1 MKLLWL
7 TLADPDPPT
16 NGQFLYSAGLIEA
29 TLSAGAEIEVVGFD
43 RPEARHRDGYRSER
57 VAWSLAVHRPR
68 SRWRGLI
75 AHAPYFSFR
84 TMTSDMRRRVSAA
97 VARADWDGI
106 VFDSF
111 ALGWA
116 LPMVL
121 RRYRNAT
128 ARPRLVYI
136 AHNHET
142 TISGIFARDETRPLY
157 RLVKRIDAR
166 RVARQERALVDA
178 ADLIT
183 SNTPEDCGR
192 FDAMRTA
199 GETMFLPPGYGGPR
213 ADTRKITAALP
224 RRAVI
229 VGTFDWPTKRESL
242 EAFLKI
248 ADRQFA
254 AAGIELL
261 IVGNAEVTYLD
272 RLRRTVTAT
281 RFTGRVDDIHPYLRD
296 VRLALVPDTLG
307 GFKLKTLD
315 YVFNRLPI
323 LALSNAAPGLPLK
336 HGESIL
342 LADDHAALAQL
353 VLDTIDNVELLDGIQ
368 GRAYRACDDCF
379 EWSAIGARL
388 LRRIEQSD
396 PSAPVRDSLRS
407 FVRRQPR
414 GGQAGARA

>member
-16 NGQFLYSAGLIEA
+16 NGQFLYSAGLIQA
-29 TLSAGAEIEVVGFD
+29 TAAAGADIEVVGFD
-43 RPEARHRDGYRSER
+43 RPEARHRDGHRSNR
-57 VAWSLAVHRPR
+57 IAWSLGTHRPR

-84 TMTSDMRRRVSAA
+84 TMTSDMRRRVSTA
-97 VARADWDGI
+97 VSRADWDAI
-106 VFDSF
+106 VFDSS

-116 LPMVL
+116 LPIIL
-121 RRYRNAT
+121 RYRRNAV

-142 TISGIFARDETRPLY
+142 TISRIFARGETRPLH
-157 RLVKRIDAR
+157 RLVKRVDAM
-166 RVARQERALVDA
+166 RVARQERAIVDA

-192 FDAMRTA
+192 FDAMRM
-199 GETMFLPPGYGGPR
+199 GGGTMFLPPGYGGPR
-213 ADTRKITAALP
+213 ADARKITAALP

-229 VGTFDWPTKRESL
+229 VGSFDWPAKRESL
-242 EAFLKI
+242 EAFLAI

-261 IVGNAEVTYLD
+261 IVGKAEPDYLA
-272 RLRRTVTAT
+272 RLRQTVTAT
-281 RFTGRVDDIHPYLRD
+281 RFTGPVDDILPYLRD
-296 VRLALVPDTLG
+296 VRLALVPDMLG

-323 LALSNAAPGLPLK
+323 LAIANAAPGLPLT

-342 LADDHAALAQL
+342 LADDHAALARL
-353 VLDTIDNVELLDGIQ
+353 VLETIDNVERLDRIQ
-368 GRAYRACDDCF
+368 ENAYRACEDCF
-379 EWSAIGARL
+379 DWSAIGGRL
-388 LRRIEQSD
+388 LRGIAQAD
-396 PSAPVRDSLRS
+396 PSAPLRGPQGLAS
-407 FVRRQPR
+407 WPR
-414 GGQAGARA
+414 VEQADLRA

>member
-1 MKLLWL
+1 MRSMCGCNGCEAPGQTTSLSLWSHAAPVLRGHGLRTHDPGGGIAMKLLWL

-136 AHNHET
+136 AHNH
-142 TISGIFARDETRPLY
+142 
-157 RLVKRIDAR
+157 
-166 RVARQERALVDA
+166 
-178 ADLIT
+178 
-183 SNTPEDCGR
+183 
-192 FDAMRTA
+192 
-199 GETMFLPPGYGGPR
+199 
-213 ADTRKITAALP
+213 
-224 RRAVI
+224 
-229 VGTFDWPTKRESL
+229 
-242 EAFLKI
+242 
-248 ADRQFA
+248 
-254 AAGIELL
+254 
-261 IVGNAEVTYLD
+261 
-272 RLRRTVTAT
+272 
-281 RFTGRVDDIHPYLRD
+281 
-296 VRLALVPDTLG
+296 
-307 GFKLKTLD
+307 
-315 YVFNRLPI
+315 
-323 LALSNAAPGLPLK
+323 
-336 HGESIL
+336 
-342 LADDHAALAQL
+342 
-353 VLDTIDNVELLDGIQ
+353 
-368 GRAYRACDDCF
+368 
-379 EWSAIGARL
+379 
-388 LRRIEQSD
+388 
-396 PSAPVRDSLRS
+396 
-407 FVRRQPR
+407 
-414 GGQAGARA
+414 

>member
-16 NGQFLYSAGLIEA
+16 NGQFLYSAGLIQA
-29 TLSAGAEIEVVGFD
+29 TASAGAEIEVVGFD
-43 RPEARHRDGYRSER
+43 RPEASHRDGHRSDR
-57 VAWSLAVHRPR
+57 VAWSLGMHHPR
-68 SRWRGLI
+68 SRWVGLV

-97 VARADWDGI
+97 TGHVDWDAV
-106 VFDSF
+106 VFDSL

-116 LPMVL
+116 LPIVL
-121 RRYRNAT
+121 QIQQNAT

-142 TISGIFARDETRPLY
+142 TISRIFADGETRPLH
-157 RLVKRIDAR
+157 RLVKRVDAM
-166 RVARQERALVDA
+166 RVARQEQAIVDA

-192 FDAMRTA
+192 FDAMRA
-199 GETMFLPPGYGGPR
+199 GGGTMFLPPGYGGPR
-213 ADTRKITAALP
+213 ADARKITAALP

-229 VGTFDWPTKRESL
+229 VGSFDWPTKRESL
-242 EAFLKI
+242 EAFLAV

-261 IVGNAEVTYLD
+261 IVGRAEADYLA
-272 RLRRTVTAT
+272 RLRQTVTAT
-281 RFTGRVDDIHPYLRD
+281 RFTGPVDDILPYLRD

-323 LALSNAAPGLPLK
+323 LALANAAPGLPLK

-342 LADDHAALAQL
+342 LADDHAGLARL
-353 VLDTIDNVELLDGIQ
+353 VLDTIDNLDRLDRIQ
-368 GRAYRACDDCF
+368 ENAYRACEDRFD
-379 EWSAIGARL
+379 WSAIGGRL
-388 LRRIEQSD
+388 LRGIAQVN
-396 PSAPVRDSLRS
+396 PSAPLRG
-407 FVRRQPR
+407 PR
-414 GGQAGARA
+414 GLARWPRVERADVRA

>member
-7 TLADPDPPT
+7 TLADPDPPN

-29 TLSAGAEIEVVGFD
+29 AVSAGAEIEVVGFD
-43 RPEARHRDGYRSER
+43 RPESRHRDGRRSER
-57 VAWSLAVHRPR
+57 IAWSLGTHRPR
-68 SRWRGLI
+68 SRWVGLI

-84 TMTSDMRRRVSAA
+84 TMTPEMRRRVSAA
-97 VARADWDGI
+97 IGRTDWDAI
-106 VFDSF
+106 VFDSL

-116 LPMVL
+116 LPTVV
-121 RRYRNAT
+121 RRHRDTA

-142 TISGIFARDETRPLY
+142 TIARIFAHDERRPLH
-157 RLVKRIDAR
+157 RLVKRVDAF
-166 RVARQERALVDA
+166 RVARQERAMVDA

-192 FDAMRTA
+192 FDAMRA
-199 GETMFLPPGYGGPR
+199 GGGTMFLPPGYGGPR
-213 ADTRKITAALP
+213 AAARKITAALP

-229 VGTFDWPTKRESL
+229 VGSFDWPTKRESL
-242 EAFLKI
+242 ETFLAI

-261 IVGNAEVTYLD
+261 VVGKADAGYLA

-281 RFTGRVDDIHPYLRD
+281 RFTGRVDDIVPYLRD

-323 LALSNAAPGLPLK
+323 LALATAAPGLPLK

-342 LADDHAALAQL
+342 LADDHAALTRL
-353 VLDTIDNVELLDGIQ
+353 VLDSIDNVGLLDHVQ
-368 GRAYRACDDCF
+368 EKAYRACEDCF
-379 EWSAIGARL
+379 DWSAIGGRL
-388 LRRIEQSD
+388 LRGIEQAD
-396 PSAPVRDSLRS
+396 PSAPVRGSRELPNWPRVERAD
-407 FVRRQPR
+407 VR
-414 GGQAGARA
+414 A

>member
-7 TLADPDPPT
+7 TLADPDPPN

-29 TLSAGAEIEVVGFD
+29 AASAGAEIEVVGFD
-43 RPEARHRDGYRSER
+43 RPESRHRDGHRSDR
-57 VAWSLAVHRPR
+57 IAWSLASHRPR

-84 TMTSDMRRRVSAA
+84 TMTSDMRHRVSAA
-97 VARADWDGI
+97 IARADWDAI

-116 LPMVL
+116 LPIIL
-121 RRYRNAT
+121 RRHQNT
-128 ARPRLVYI
+128 MTRPQLIYI

-142 TISGIFARDETRPLY
+142 TISHIFARDETRPLH
-157 RLVKRIDAR
+157 RLVKRIDAV

-178 ADLIT
+178 ADLMT
-183 SNTPEDCGR
+183 SNTPDDCAR
-192 FDAMRTA
+192 FDAMRA
-199 GETMFLPPGYGGPR
+199 GGGTMFLPPGYGGPR
-213 ADTRKITAALP
+213 ADARKFTAALP

-229 VGTFDWPTKRESL
+229 VGSFDWPTKRESL
-242 EAFLKI
+242 EAFLAI

-261 IVGNAEVTYLD
+261 IVGKAEADYLA

-281 RFTGRVDDIHPYLRD
+281 RFTGRVDDIQPYMRD

-323 LALSNAAPGLPLK
+323 LAIANAAPGLPLK

-342 LADDHAALAQL
+342 IADDHAALARL
-353 VLDTIDNVELLDGIQ
+353 VLDAIDNVDLLDRIQ
-368 GRAYRACDDCF
+368 ANAYRACENCF
-379 EWSAIGARL
+379 DWSAIGGRL
-388 LRRIEQSD
+388 LEGIQHAN
-396 PSAPVRDSLRS
+396 PSAPLCGSRGLPSWPRAERADVR
-407 FVRRQPR
+407 
-414 GGQAGARA
+414 A

>member
-16 NGQFLYSAGLIEA
+16 NGQFLYSAGLIQA
-29 TLSAGAEIEVVGFD
+29 TASAGAEIEVVGFD
-43 RPEARHRDGYRSER
+43 RPEASHRDGHRSER
-57 VAWSLAVHRPR
+57 IAWSLAAHRPR
-68 SRWRGLI
+68 SRWLGLI

-84 TMTSDMRRRVSAA
+84 TMTSDMRHRVSAA
-97 VARADWDGI
+97 IVRADWDAI
-106 VFDSF
+106 VFDSL

-116 LPMVL
+116 LPIIL
-121 RRYRNAT
+121 RRHPNAT
-128 ARPRLVYI
+128 ARPRLIYI

-142 TISGIFARDETRPLY
+142 TIARLFARDETRALH
-157 RLVKRIDAR
+157 RLVKRTDAFR
-166 RVARQERALVDA
+166 TARQERAVVDA

-192 FDAMRTA
+192 FDAMRS
-199 GETMFLPPGYGGPR
+199 GGGTMFLPPGYSGPR
-213 ADTRKITAALP
+213 ADARKITAALP

-229 VGTFDWPTKRESL
+229 VGSFDWPTKRESL
-242 EAFLKI
+242 EAFLAV

-261 IVGNAEVTYLD
+261 VVGNAEASYLA

-281 RFTGRVDDIHPYLRD
+281 RLTGRVDDIRPYLRD
-296 VRLALVPDTLG
+296 VRLALVPDRLG

-323 LALSNAAPGLPLK
+323 LAIAAAAPGLPLT

-342 LADDHAALAQL
+342 LADDPAALARL
-353 VLDTIDNVELLDGIQ
+353 VLDTIDNVEQLDRIQ
-368 GRAYRACDDCF
+368 ENAYRACEDRFD
-379 EWSAIGARL
+379 WSAIGGQL
-388 LRRIEQSD
+388 LRGIQQANPGAPLRGSRGL
-396 PSAPVRDSLRS
+396 PSWPRVERADVR
-407 FVRRQPR
+407 
-414 GGQAGARA
+414 A